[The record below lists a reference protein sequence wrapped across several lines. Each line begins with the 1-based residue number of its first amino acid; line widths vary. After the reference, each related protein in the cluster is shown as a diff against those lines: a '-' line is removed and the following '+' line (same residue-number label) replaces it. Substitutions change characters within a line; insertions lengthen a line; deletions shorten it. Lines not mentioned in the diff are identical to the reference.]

1 MKKVVII
8 TSGQPSGN
16 PRMTKEAIAL
26 YLAGFEV
33 KVIYCPM
40 SIWGDNFDRELFDLY
55 PGINWIS
62 VGAHPVLNKQTFFLT
77 RIRRKI
83 WELFYKCFGDTYNAA
98 LRASS
103 LYSQDLERE
112 AIKHESDLYIG
123 HNLGSIKAV
132 VDSSKKHGG
141 MSSFDFED
149 FHRGED
155 LKDSKHWKLVTA
167 IENRFIPFIN
177 SFTAASPLINE
188 EYQTTYS
195 NINILSILNVFNKS
209 DCSVFIDSNI
219 RKLKLFWFSQT
230 IGKGRGLECL
240 IEAIGLT
247 KQRDITLTLLGNITD
262 EMKVFLTE
270 LTNLNGLELDQV
282 IFKETCSLSEISKIA
297 SQHHIGICSE
307 NPKTKNRD
315 LCLTNKIFTYIMN
328 KNAIVCT
335 STRAQCEFLYQYP
348 GVGFEYE
355 VADTKELSSILLK
368 YYFDRLLLNE
378 HRNNGFQYSITKLN
392 WEIESQKL
400 VGYYKSAFGDH

>member
-1 MKKVVII
+1 
-8 TSGQPSGN
+8 
-16 PRMTKEAIAL
+16 MTKEAIAL

-62 VGAHPVLNKQTFFLT
+62 VGAHPVLNKQTFFFP
-77 RIRRKI
+77 RIRRKL
-83 WELFYKCFGDTYNAA
+83 WELFYMCFGDTFNAA

-112 AIKHESDLYIG
+112 AIKYESDLYIG

-141 MSSFDFED
+141 ISSFDFED

-155 LKDSKHWKLVTA
+155 LKDSKHWKMVTA
-167 IENRFIPFIN
+167 IENRFVPSIN
-177 SFTAASPLINE
+177 LFTAASPLIKE

-209 DCSVFIDSNI
+209 DISVFIDSNI

-230 IGKGRGLECL
+230 IGKGRGIECL
-240 IEAIGLT
+240 IEAMGLT

-262 EMKVFLTE
+262 EMKIFLME
-270 LTNLNGLELDQV
+270 LSSLNGLELDQV

-307 NPKTKNRD
+307 DPKTKNRD
-315 LCLTNKIFTYIMN
+315 LCLTNKIFTYLGN
-328 KNAIVCT
+328 KNSILCT
-335 STRAQCEFLYQYP
+335 DTSAQSEFINQYRN
-348 GVGFEYE
+348 VGFKYA
-355 VADTKELSSILLK
+355 VDDRKGLCDIILK
-368 YYFDRLLLNE
+368 YFSDRLLLNE
-378 HRNNGFQYSITKLN
+378 HRNNGFQYSITQLN

-400 VGYYKSAFGDH
+400 VGYYKSAIGEH